1 MTETK
6 LSPPT
11 LRCRHGNL
19 SLLRP
24 AVAGI
29 LNITPDSFHD
39 GGLYQS
45 ETAVLK
51 RVGQMLEEGAALI
64 DIGAVSSRP
73 GADQLSVEEELKR
86 LIPIIKV
93 VRKTFPKV
101 LISADTFVASVAQ
114 VALDAGAD
122 MINDI
127 YGGSLNNG
135 LAELAGK
142 EKVPYILMHMQGNPE
157 TMQKAPFYK
166 NVRTEVETF
175 FKERIKLLTQK
186 GVEQIILDPG
196 FGFGKTVTHNYELL
210 NGLDTFTALG
220 YPVMAGLSRKSM
232 INKVLGISQK
242 EALNGTTAVNMIALL
257 KGALLL
263 RVHDIK
269 EAVQTIRIF
278 EQLKDPSKPV

>member
-19 SLLRP
+19 NLLRP
-24 AVAGI
+24 AVVGI

-39 GGLYQS
+39 GGLYQN

-51 RVGQMLEEGAALI
+51 RVERMLEEGAAI
-64 DIGAVSSRP
+64 VDIGAVSSRP
-73 GADQLSVEEELKR
+73 GADQVSVEEELKR
-86 LIPIIKV
+86 LIPAIKA
-93 VRKTFPKV
+93 VRKTFPQA
-101 LISADTFVASVAQ
+101 LISTDTFVASVAQ
-114 VALDAGAD
+114 AALDAGAD
-122 MINDI
+122 IINDI
-127 YGGSLNNG
+127 YGGSLNGG
-135 LAELAGK
+135 LTELVGK

-166 NVRTEVETF
+166 DVTAELETF
-175 FKERIKLLTQK
+175 FREHITLLIQQ

-196 FGFGKTVTHNYELL
+196 FGFGKTVAHNYELL
-210 NGLDTFTALG
+210 NGLNTFSALG

-232 INKVLGISQK
+232 INKVLGTSQ
-242 EALNGTTAVNMIALL
+242 EDALNGTTAVNMIALL

-263 RVHDIK
+263 RVHDVK
-269 EAVQTIRIF
+269 AAVQTIRIF